1 MFQNAIGYKKKQS
14 ETNFFSWQKKKERV
28 HGSHTPPSK
37 SKAGRR
43 DGLRGLKGDEFGRS
57 LVSLPQDRG
66 ASNSTGAVLP
76 GGQMGSACFP
86 WLSLLLLSGL
96 ALRPGIAAPTGDPAE
111 GTNGFSSNNTRV
123 TVYRC
128 KDCDS
133 KICQLSNYEIFDK
146 IGETKNGTLSND
158 IIQLVTTETHII
170 MCFQQEIKYLNEVYA
185 IFWQKDWGIGESC
198 GNLELGEN
206 EVHHITEEEKI
217 CCAVEAEE
225 IQAHVANLNCYVES
239 KSTSSIYKTHDD
251 ITLDNP
257 TDPDSSKTIGITV
270 TFLFLGVCAAALA
283 LYCVQRTR
291 SGQGPVVV
299 LYQIFKGAMKPNQAC
314 ESGRSQPFEA
324 SSTNETKQ
332 ALMPAASSN
341 KSLAIT

>member
-1 MFQNAIGYKKKQS
+1 MNSRSWGERAGYKKKQS

-57 LVSLPQDRG
+57 PVSLPQDRG

-96 ALRPGIAAPTGDPAE
+96 ALRPGIAAPTGGPAE
-111 GTNGFSSNNTRV
+111 RTNGFSSDNTHV

-133 KICQLSNYEIFDK
+133 EICRLSNYESFDK
-146 IGETKNGTLSND
+146 IGETQNGTFSND
-158 IIQLVTTETHII
+158 IIQLLTTETQII
-170 MCFQQEIKYLNEVYA
+170 MCFQQEIQYLNEVYA
-185 IFWQKDWGIGESC
+185 IVVQTDWGIGESC

-217 CCAVEAEE
+217 CCAVETEE
-225 IQAHVANLNCYVES
+225 IQPHVANLNCYVEN
-239 KSTSSIYKTHDD
+239 KISSIYQTPDN
-251 ITLDNP
+251 ITPDNP
-257 TDPDSSKTIGITV
+257 TDPDSSKTIGITA
-270 TFLFLGVCAAALA
+270 TFLILGVCAAALA

-291 SGQGPVVV
+291 SGQGRVVV
-299 LYQIFKGAMKPNQAC
+299 LYQIFKGAIKPNQAC

-324 SSTNETKQ
+324 SSTNETNQ

-341 KSLAIT
+341 KV

>member
-1 MFQNAIGYKKKQS
+1 
-14 ETNFFSWQKKKERV
+14 
-28 HGSHTPPSK
+28 
-37 SKAGRR
+37 
-43 DGLRGLKGDEFGRS
+43 
-57 LVSLPQDRG
+57 
-66 ASNSTGAVLP
+66 
-76 GGQMGSACFP
+76 MGSACFP

-158 IIQLVTTETHII
+158 IIQLVTTATHII

-185 IFWQKDWGIGESC
+185 IVWQEDWGIGESC
-198 GNLELGEN
+198 GNLGPGEN

-225 IQAHVANLNCYVES
+225 IQPHVANLNCYVEN
-239 KSTSSIYKTHDD
+239 KKSSIYQTPDN
-251 ITLDNP
+251 ITPDNP
-257 TDPDSSKTIGITV
+257 TDPDSSKTIGITA
-270 TFLFLGVCAAALA
+270 TFLILGVCAAALA

-291 SGQGPVVV
+291 SGQGRVVV
-299 LYQIFKGAMKPNQAC
+299 LYQIFKVNGERQLSSEGAIKPNQAC

-324 SSTNETKQ
+324 SSTNETNQ

-341 KSLAIT
+341 KV

>member
-1 MFQNAIGYKKKQS
+1 M
-14 ETNFFSWQKKKERV
+14 
-28 HGSHTPPSK
+28 
-37 SKAGRR
+37 
-43 DGLRGLKGDEFGRS
+43 
-57 LVSLPQDRG
+57 
-66 ASNSTGAVLP
+66 LP

-96 ALRPGIAAPTGDPAE
+96 ALWPGIAAPTGDPAE
-111 GTNGFSSNNTRV
+111 GTKRFSPNNTRV
-123 TVYRC
+123 TVYHC

-133 KICQLSNYEIFDK
+133 KICPLSNYESFDK
-146 IGETKNGTLSND
+146 IGATQNGTLSND

-185 IFWQKDWGIGESC
+185 IFWQTDWGIGESC

-206 EVHHITEEEKI
+206 RVHHITEEEKI

-225 IQAHVANLNCYVES
+225 IQASVANLNCYVES
-239 KSTSSIYKTHDD
+239 KRTSSIYKTPDD
-251 ITLDNP
+251 MTPADNP
-257 TDPDSSKTIGITV
+257 TDPGSSKTIGITA
-270 TFLFLGVCAAALA
+270 TFLILGVCAAALA

-299 LYQIFKGAMKPNQAC
+299 LYQIFKGAIKPNQAY

-324 SSTNETKQ
+324 SSTNETNQ
-332 ALMPAASSN
+332 ALMPAASF
-341 KSLAIT
+341 

>member
-1 MFQNAIGYKKKQS
+1 
-14 ETNFFSWQKKKERV
+14 
-28 HGSHTPPSK
+28 
-37 SKAGRR
+37 
-43 DGLRGLKGDEFGRS
+43 
-57 LVSLPQDRG
+57 
-66 ASNSTGAVLP
+66 
-76 GGQMGSACFP
+76 MGSACFP

-96 ALRPGIAAPTGDPAE
+96 ALRPGIAVPTGDPAE
-111 GTNGFSSNNTRV
+111 GTNGFFSDKTTV
-123 TVYRC
+123 IVYRC

-133 KICQLSNYEIFDK
+133 KICRLSSYEIFDK

-185 IFWQKDWGIGESC
+185 IFWQKNWGIGESC

-225 IQAHVANLNCYVES
+225 IQPHVANLNCFVKS
-239 KSTSSIYKTHDD
+239 KSTSLIYETHDD

-257 TDPDSSKTIGITV
+257 TDPGSGKTIVITV

-283 LYCVQRTR
+283 LYHVQRIL

-332 ALMPAASSN
+332 ALMPAASFLN
-341 KSLAIT
+341 KV